1 MLKST
6 AIEQLR
12 KCYSFERTLS
22 IIQITNEDGVY
33 EDNKVKVRRILTPV
47 DTTYEII
54 WKDVTIA

>member
-6 AIEQLR
+6 VIEQLR

-33 EDNKVKVRRILTPV
+33 EDNKVKVRRIITPV
-47 DTTYEII
+47 YTTYEII
-54 WKDVTIA
+54 WKDVTIV